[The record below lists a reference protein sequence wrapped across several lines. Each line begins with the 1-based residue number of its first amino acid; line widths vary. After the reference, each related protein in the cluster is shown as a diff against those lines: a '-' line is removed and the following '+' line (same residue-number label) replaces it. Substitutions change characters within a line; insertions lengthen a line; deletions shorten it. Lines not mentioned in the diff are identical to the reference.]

1 MKTRG
6 KMSALFA
13 LMLMFFMSSI
23 YPLVLPA
30 YGEEGPQPDVRQN
43 PPLEIINQK
52 LETIARE
59 KNIPGVILK
68 TIAFKES
75 AWKQWDS
82 EGQTVLG
89 GSDPHPAIGIMQVA
103 TYNEADVL
111 TIQRLKDDL
120 DFNIARGAD
129 LLNEKWN
136 MVPKIG
142 DGDRNKLENWYFA
155 VWAYN
160 SWSDK
165 NNPRTLAAAAAA
177 AVAAPAPTPA
187 PAQTSVPAPAQTSMP
202 APAQTST
209 PAVQAYQDNVWA
221 LAAQPLDFLSRFIK
235 TVGITKIDPALLPI
249 QGVPSASVRWE
260 TPQPVHLGDL
270 DLAQA
275 PGPVQVKRFAGSDRM
290 DTAVR
295 QAQSGWP
302 QGADAVILARADDFP
317 DALAGVPLAA
327 ELKAPVLLTAP
338 DILDQRV
345 AAALKTLNPQK
356 VYLLGGEGALSSN
369 ITSQLQTMGWAQDRQ
384 VRLTGSDRYG
394 TAAAISLELKSPA
407 GSVVL
412 TTGENFP
419 DALSV
424 AATAGRDRMP
434 VLLAGKS
441 DLPQATLEALRKL
454 NPATVYFIGGE
465 GVLSDKVRSVVQ
477 TTLGLPPDSLI
488 RLGGADRY
496 ETMIKVAEFFQAE
509 TNHLIFATGEDYPDA
524 LTGAAFA
531 VHQGASLI
539 LIPPAA
545 LAEYPSLS
553 SLLAQ
558 KLERVNSAY
567 IFGGE
572 GAIPSDRQQ
581 EIFSLTKRE
590 WKIQG

>member
-1 MKTRG
+1 MKTRVRF
-6 KMSALFA
+6 SAIFA
-13 LMLMFFMSSI
+13 LMIMFFMSSI
-23 YPLVLPA
+23 YSLVLPV
-30 YGEEGPQPDVRQN
+30 YGEEGPQPNVRQN

-59 KNIPGVILK
+59 KNIPSVILK

-82 EGQTVLG
+82 EGKTVLG
-89 GSDPHPAIGIMQVA
+89 GSDPHPAIGMMQVA
-103 TYNEADVL
+103 TYNDADAL
-111 TIQRLKDDL
+111 TIQRLKEDL
-120 DFNIARGAD
+120 DFNIAKGAD

-165 NNPRTLAAAAAA
+165 NNPRTLAASAAAA
-177 AVAAPAPTPA
+177 PAST
-187 PAQTSVPAPAQTSMP
+187 
-202 APAQTST
+202 QTST
-209 PAVQAYQDNVWA
+209 PAVQAYQDKVWA
-221 LAAQPLDFLSRFIK
+221 LAAQPPDFLLRFIK
-235 TVGITKIDPALLPI
+235 AVEIMKIDPALLPA

-260 TPQPVHLGDL
+260 TPQPVHLGDI
-270 DLAQA
+270 AQA
-275 PGPVQVKRFAGSDRM
+275 TGPVQVKRFAGSDRI

-302 QGADAVILARADDFP
+302 QGAGAVILARADDFP

-327 ELKAPVLLTAP
+327 ELKAPVLLTAS
-338 DILDQRV
+338 DSLDQRV

-369 ITSQLQTMGWAQDRQ
+369 ITTQLQTMGWGQDRQ
-384 VRLTGSDRYG
+384 VRLTGTDRYG

-407 GSVVL
+407 RSVVL

-441 DLPQATLEALRKL
+441 ALPQATLEALRKL
-454 NPATVYFIGGE
+454 NPATVYLIGGE

-477 TTLGLPPDSLI
+477 TTLGLPADSLI

-496 ETMIKVAEFFQAE
+496 ETMIKVAEFFKAE
-509 TNHLIFATGEDYPDA
+509 TNNLIFATGEDYPDA

-539 LIPPAA
+539 LIPPAS
-545 LAEYPSLS
+545 LAEYPNLS

-558 KLERVNSAY
+558 KLEGVNSAY

-581 EIFSLTKRE
+581 ELFSLTKRE
-590 WKIQG
+590 WEIQG